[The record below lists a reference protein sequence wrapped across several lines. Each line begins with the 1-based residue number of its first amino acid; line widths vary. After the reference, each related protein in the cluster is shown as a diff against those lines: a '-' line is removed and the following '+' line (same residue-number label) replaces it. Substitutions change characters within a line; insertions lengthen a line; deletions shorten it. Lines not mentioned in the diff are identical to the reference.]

1 MSQVSVQSDYGERAQ
16 RHKNSQGA
24 REGQGVQ
31 DRGSEEWREMT
42 HEQGLDGSTG
52 DHQEDKAGRELQT
65 ESMKYYTGVPEHT
78 ASTAYSET
86 K

>member
-1 MSQVSVQSDYGERAQ
+1 MRSMGSTG
-16 RHKNSQGA
+16 H
-24 REGQGVQ
+24 
-31 DRGSEEWREMT
+31 RGSEGWREMT

-65 ESMKYYTGVPEHT
+65 ESMKLLYWGLRHT

-86 K
+86 KLKKKETK